1 MPSVDFQP
9 VTATSP
15 YRVPATTVD
24 PDRTKSWWRRLL
36 PLLIARK
43 WVVIGVVVFSVIA
56 VGAQALVPMVVGD
69 AVDAIDATADVA
81 PYALVLVGLIVVRVG
96 VGRLQ
101 RYLLQYT
108 GFAVEYDLRV
118 LLFEHFHRQSVGYI
132 DHHGSGQLISRA
144 NSDVRAVERFL
155 SFGPGILAT
164 SGVMALVSTG
174 LMLSRHVGLTL
185 LTILPLF
192 TLYLVGKA
200 MRQRMF
206 PISWIVQSRQA
217 DVAGVVDENVA
228 GIRIVKAFAAEQ
240 QQVERLADKAQRL
253 EWSMVK
259 QSDVRAV
266 WGSALENLPR
276 VSQIMVVGVGG
287 WLALQGSITVGTV
300 VAFMGWVVL
309 LQAPF
314 RILGF
319 FVMMAQRAA
328 ASATRVLEL
337 FDEQPDI
344 EEAEDA
350 IDLADVRGDVVFE
363 GVDFAYNHDEPVLRG
378 LDLALDAGET
388 VALVGRTGSGK
399 SSLTRLIPRFYDVQE
414 GRVLVDG
421 HDVREVSLGSLR
433 HAVGYVMDE
442 AFLFS
447 DTLHAN
453 IAFGRPDASR
463 EQVVRAAEA
472 AGAHEFIQRL
482 PDGYDTVVGERGY
495 DLSGGQRQRI
505 AIARTLLENP
515 PILILDDATSSVD
528 VHTEQ
533 RIFTALRELMEQRT
547 TLVVAHRLSTI
558 ALADRVVVLEDGRI
572 AAEGTHD
579 ELLAA
584 SALYRSILASVEEE
598 HAEDHEEARARR
610 QRTAAEVEQTLS
622 RATARP
628 MGDGDTPGGL

>member
-1 MPSVDFQP
+1 MPTVDFQP
-9 VTATSP
+9 VAATSP
-15 YRVPATTVD
+15 YRVPQRGID
-24 PDRTKSWWRRLL
+24 PDPGKPWWRRLL
-36 PLLIARK
+36 PLLTARR
-43 WVVIGVVVFSVIA
+43 WVVLGVVVFSVIA
-56 VGAQALVPMVVGD
+56 VGAQALVPLVVGE
-69 AVDAIDATADVA
+69 AVDAIDAAADLG
-81 PYALVLVGLIVVRVG
+81 PYAALLGVLVLIRVG

-132 DHHGSGQLISRA
+132 DRHGSGQLISRA
-144 NSDVRAVERFL
+144 NSDVRAIERFL

-164 SGVMALVSTG
+164 SGVMALVSIG

-185 LTILPLF
+185 LTVAPLLL
-192 TLYLVGKA
+192 LYLVGKA

-206 PISWIVQSRQA
+206 PISWVVQARQA

-240 QQVERLADKAQRL
+240 HQVTKLADHAQRL
-253 EWSMVK
+253 EWAMVK

-266 WGSALENLPR
+266 WGSAMENLPR
-276 VSQIMVVGVGG
+276 ISQVMIVGAGG
-287 WLALQGSITVGTV
+287 WLALQGTVTVGTV

-328 ASATRVLEL
+328 ASAARVLEL
-337 FDEQPDI
+337 FDEQPEI
-344 EEAEDA
+344 TEAPDA
-350 IDLADVRGDVVFE
+350 VDLVEVRGEVVFE
-363 GVDFAYNHDEPVLRG
+363 DVGFAYDDEPILAG
-378 LDLALDAGET
+378 LDLTLHPGET

-399 SSLTRLIPRFYDVQE
+399 STIARLIPRFYDVDA

-421 HDVREVSLGSLR
+421 QDVRGLTLGSLR
-433 HAVGYVMDE
+433 HAVGFVMDE
-442 AFLFS
+442 PFLFS

-463 EQVVRAAEA
+463 EEVEEAARA
-472 AGAHEFIQRL
+472 AGAHEFIARL
-482 PDGYDTVVGERGY
+482 PAGYDTVVGERGY
-495 DLSGGQRQRI
+495 DLSGGQRQRL
-505 AIARTLLENP
+505 AIARTLLDNP

-533 RIFTALRELMEQRT
+533 RIHRALAGLMEQRT

-558 ALADRVVVLEDGRI
+558 ALADRVVVLDGGRI
-572 AAEGTHD
+572 AAEGSH
-579 ELLAA
+579 EHLLAT
-584 SALYRSILASVEEE
+584 SPLYRSILAS
-598 HAEDHEEARARR
+598 AEDEALADRVEGEARREQAAR
-610 QRTAAEVEQTLS
+610 EVAHAVSGSAS
-622 RATARP
+622 RPTDDDA
-628 MGDGDTPGGL
+628 PGGL

>member
-1 MPSVDFQP
+1 MPSVEFQP
-9 VTATSP
+9 VAARSP
-15 YRVPATTVD
+15 YRVPSATID
-24 PDRTKSWWRRLL
+24 PDQSKSWWRRLL
-36 PLLIARK
+36 PLLISRK

-69 AVDAIDATADVA
+69 AVDAIDAAADIL
-81 PYALVLVGLIVVRVG
+81 PYAVALVGLIVVRVG
-96 VGRLQ
+96 VGRIQ

-132 DHHGSGQLISRA
+132 DRHGSGQLISRA

-174 LMLSRHVGLTL
+174 LMLSRHVGLTI

-228 GIRIVKAFAAEQ
+228 GIRIVKAFAAEE
-240 QQVERLADKAQRL
+240 QQVTKLADKAQRL
-253 EWSMVK
+253 EWAMVK
-259 QSDVRAV
+259 QSDVRAI

-276 VSQIMVVGVGG
+276 VSQIIVLGVGG
-287 WLALQGSITVGTV
+287 WLALQGTITVGTV

-344 EEAEDA
+344 EEVDEPL
-350 IDLADVRGDVVFE
+350 DLVDVRGDVEFGDVH
-363 GVDFAYNHDEPVLRG
+363 FAYDDEPVLTG
-378 LDLALDAGET
+378 LDLTLRSGET

-399 SSLTRLIPRFYDVQE
+399 STIARLIPRFYDVRQ
-414 GRVLVDG
+414 GAVRVDG
-421 HDVREVSLGSLR
+421 HDVRGVSLGSLR
-433 HAVGYVMDE
+433 HAVGFVMDE

-447 DTLHAN
+447 DSLHAN
-453 IAFGRPDASR
+453 IAFGLPDASR
-463 EQVVRAAEA
+463 EEVMRAAEA

-528 VHTEQ
+528 VQTEQ
-533 RIFTALRELMEQRT
+533 RIFAALRELMEHRT

-558 ALADRVVVLEDGRI
+558 ALADWVVVLEGGRI

-579 ELLAA
+579 ELLVT
-584 SALYRSILASVEEE
+584 SPLYRSILASVEEE
-598 HAEDHEEARARR
+598 HDEDLEEARARR
-610 QRTAAEVEQTLS
+610 ERTAREVEQAVS
-622 RATARP
+622 RTTARP
-628 MGDGDTPGGL
+628 DSDGDASGGL

>member
-1 MPSVDFQP
+1 MPTVDFQP
-9 VTATSP
+9 VAATSP
-15 YRVPATTVD
+15 YRVPSATID
-24 PDRTKSWWRRLL
+24 PDQSKSWWRRLL
-36 PLLIARK
+36 PLLVSRK
-43 WVVIGVVVFSVIA
+43 WVVIGVVVFSIIA

-69 AVDAIDATADVA
+69 AVDAIDAAADIL
-81 PYALVLVGLIVVRVG
+81 PYLFLLAGLIVVRVG
-96 VGRLQ
+96 VGRIQ

-132 DHHGSGQLISRA
+132 DRHGSGQLISRA

-174 LMLSRHVGLTL
+174 LMLSRHVGLTI

-206 PISWIVQSRQA
+206 PISWIVQARQA

-228 GIRIVKAFAAEQ
+228 GIRIVKAFAAEE
-240 QQVERLADKAQRL
+240 QQVTKLADKAQRL

-259 QSDVRAV
+259 QSDVRAI

-276 VSQIMVVGVGG
+276 VSQVIVLGVGG
-287 WLALQGSITVGTV
+287 WLALQGTVTVGTV

-344 EEAEDA
+344 EEVDEPL
-350 IDLADVRGDVVFE
+350 DLIDVRGDVEFDRVH
-363 GVDFAYNHDEPVLRG
+363 FAYDDEPVLAG
-378 LDLALDAGET
+378 LDLTLRSGET

-399 SSLTRLIPRFYDVQE
+399 STVSRLIPRFYDVQQ
-414 GRVLVDG
+414 GAVRVDG

-433 HAVGYVMDE
+433 HAVGFVMDE

-447 DTLHAN
+447 DSLHAN

-463 EQVVRAAEA
+463 DEVVRAAEA

-533 RIFTALRELMEQRT
+533 RIFTALRELMEHRT

-579 ELLAA
+579 ELLA
-584 SALYRSILASVEEE
+584 SSSLYRSILASVEEE
-598 HAEDHEEARARR
+598 HDEDPEEARARR
-610 QRTAAEVEQTLS
+610 ERAAREVEQTVS
-622 RATARP
+622 RTTTRP
-628 MGDGDTPGGL
+628 DSDGDTSGGL

>member
-1 MPSVDFQP
+1 VPSVDFQP
-9 VTATSP
+9 VAATSP
-15 YRVPATTVD
+15 YRVPSATID
-24 PDRTKSWWRRLL
+24 PDQTKSWWRRLL
-36 PLLIARK
+36 PLLISRK

-69 AVDAIDATADVA
+69 AVDAIDAAGDIL
-81 PYALVLVGLIVVRVG
+81 PYLFVLAGLIVVRVG
-96 VGRLQ
+96 VGRIQ

-132 DHHGSGQLISRA
+132 DRHGSGQLISRA

-174 LMLSRHVGLTL
+174 LMLSRHVGLTI

-206 PISWIVQSRQA
+206 PISWIVQARQA

-228 GIRIVKAFAAEQ
+228 GIRIVKAFAAEE
-240 QQVERLADKAQRL
+240 QQVTKLADKAQRL
-253 EWSMVK
+253 EWAMVK
-259 QSDVRAV
+259 QSDVRAI

-276 VSQIMVVGVGG
+276 VSQIMVLGVGG
-287 WLALQGSITVGTV
+287 WLALQGTITVGTV

-337 FDEQPDI
+337 FDERPDI
-344 EEAEDA
+344 EEVDEPL
-350 IDLADVRGDVVFE
+350 DLLDVRGDVEFDDVH
-363 GVDFAYNHDEPVLRG
+363 FAYDDEPVLAG
-378 LDLALDAGET
+378 LDLTLHSGET

-399 SSLTRLIPRFYDVQE
+399 STVARLIPRFYDVRR
-414 GRVLVDG
+414 GAVRVDG

-433 HAVGYVMDE
+433 HAVGFVMDE

-447 DTLHAN
+447 DSLHAN

-463 EQVVRAAEA
+463 EEVVRAAEA

-482 PDGYDTVVGERGY
+482 PEGYDTVVGERGY

-533 RIFTALRELMEQRT
+533 RIFTALRELMEHRT

-579 ELLAA
+579 ELLAT

-598 HAEDHEEARARR
+598 HHEDPEEARARR
-610 QRTAAEVEQTLS
+610 ERAAREAEQTVS
-622 RATARP
+622 RTTARP
-628 MGDGDTPGGL
+628 DSDGDTSGGL

>member
-1 MPSVDFQP
+1 VPTVDFQP
-9 VTATSP
+9 VAATSP
-15 YRVPATTVD
+15 YRVPSATID
-24 PDRTKSWWRRLL
+24 PDQSKSWWRRLL
-36 PLLIARK
+36 PLLISRK
-43 WVVIGVVVFSVIA
+43 WVVIGVVAFSIIA
-56 VGAQALVPMVVGD
+56 VGAQAMVPLVVGN
-69 AVDAIDATADVA
+69 AVDAIDAAADIL
-81 PYALVLVGLIVVRVG
+81 PYLFLLAGLIVVRVG
-96 VGRLQ
+96 VGRIQ

-132 DHHGSGQLISRA
+132 DRHGSGQLISRA

-174 LMLSRHVGLTL
+174 LMLSRHVGLTI

-206 PISWIVQSRQA
+206 PISWIVQARQA

-228 GIRIVKAFAAEQ
+228 GIRIVKAFAAEE
-240 QQVERLADKAQRL
+240 QQVTKLADKAQRL

-259 QSDVRAV
+259 QSDVRAI

-276 VSQIMVVGVGG
+276 VSQVMVVGVGG
-287 WLALQGSITVGTV
+287 WLALQGTVTVGTV

-344 EEAEDA
+344 EEVDEPL
-350 IDLADVRGDVVFE
+350 DLVDVRGDVEFDEVH
-363 GVDFAYNHDEPVLRG
+363 FAYDDEPVLAG
-378 LDLALDAGET
+378 FDLTLRSGET

-399 SSLTRLIPRFYDVQE
+399 STVSRLIPRFYDVRQ
-414 GRVLVDG
+414 GAVRVDG

-433 HAVGYVMDE
+433 HAVGFVMDE

-447 DTLHAN
+447 DSLHAN

-463 EQVVRAAEA
+463 EEVVRAAEA

-533 RIFTALRELMEQRT
+533 RIFAALRELMEHRT

-579 ELLAA
+579 ELLAT
-584 SALYRSILASVEEE
+584 SGLYRSILASVEEE
-598 HAEDHEEARARR
+598 HAEDPEEARARR
-610 QRTAAEVEQTLS
+610 ERAAREVEQTVS
-622 RATARP
+622 RTTTRP
-628 MGDGDTPGGL
+628 DSDGDTSGGL

>member
-1 MPSVDFQP
+1 MPTVDFQP
-9 VTATSP
+9 VTASSR
-15 YRVPATTVD
+15 YRVPSTTVD
-24 PDRTKSWWRRLL
+24 PDRSKSWWRRLL
-36 PLLIARK
+36 PLLVARK
-43 WVVIGVVVFSVIA
+43 WVVIGVVVFSVLA

-69 AVDAIDATADVA
+69 AVDAIDAAEDVM
-81 PYALVLVGLIVVRVG
+81 PFALVLVGLILVRVG

-144 NSDVRAVERFL
+144 NSDVRAIERFL

-174 LMLSRHVGLTL
+174 LMLSRHVGLTV

-206 PISWIVQSRQA
+206 PISWIVQARQA

-228 GIRIVKAFAAEQ
+228 GIRIVKAFAAEE
-240 QQVERLADKAQRL
+240 QQVTKLADKAQRL

-276 VSQIMVVGVGG
+276 VSQIIVVGVGG
-287 WLALQGSITVGTV
+287 WLALRGTVTVGTV

-344 EEAEDA
+344 EELDDPL
-350 IDLADVRGDVVFE
+350 DLVDVRGDVVFDD
-363 GVDFAYNHDEPVLRG
+363 VHFAYDDEPVLDG
-378 LDLALDAGET
+378 LDLTLGSGET

-399 SSLTRLIPRFYDVQE
+399 STIARLIPRFYDVR
-414 GRVLVDG
+414 GGSVRVDG

-433 HAVGYVMDE
+433 HAVGFVMDE

-463 EQVVRAAEA
+463 DEVVRAAEA
-472 AGAHEFIQRL
+472 AGAHEFVHRL

-515 PILILDDATSSVD
+515 PVLILDDATSSVD

-533 RIFTALRELMEQRT
+533 RIFAALRELMTRRT

-579 ELLAA
+579 ELLAG

-598 HAEDHEEARARR
+598 DSEDHEAARARR
-610 QRTAAEVEQTLS
+610 ERAAAEVERTIS
-622 RATARP
+622 RTTASP
-628 MGDGDTPGGL
+628 LNDGDTSGGL

>member
-1 MPSVDFQP
+1 MPTADFEP
-9 VTATSP
+9 VAATSR
-15 YRVPATTVD
+15 YRVPTTGVD
-24 PDRTKSWWRRLL
+24 PDPSRPWWRRLL
-36 PLLIARK
+36 PLLVARR
-43 WVVIGVVVFSVIA
+43 WVVVGLVVFSVLA
-56 VGAQALVPMVVGD
+56 VGAQALVPMVVGN
-69 AVDAIDATADVA
+69 AVDAMEVAADIA
-81 PYALVLVGLIVVRVG
+81 PYAWLLAGLVVVRVG

-132 DHHGSGQLISRA
+132 DRHGSGQLISRA

-164 SGVMALVSTG
+164 SGVMAVVSIG

-185 LTILPLF
+185 VTVAPLLA
-192 TLYLVGKA
+192 LYLVGKA

-228 GIRIVKAFAAEQ
+228 GIRIVKAFAAER
-240 QQVERLADKAQRL
+240 QQVAALADRAQRL
-253 EWSMVK
+253 EWAMVK

-266 WGSALENLPR
+266 WGSAMENLPR
-276 VSQIMVVGVGG
+276 VSQALVVGVGG
-287 WLALQGSITVGTV
+287 WLALQGTITVGTV
-300 VAFMGWVVL
+300 VMFMGWVVL

-314 RILGF
+314 RVLGF

-337 FDEQPDI
+337 FDEEPDI
-344 EEAEDA
+344 VEADDA
-350 IDLADVRGDVVFE
+350 VDLDDVRGEVVLE
-363 GVDFAYNHDEPVLRG
+363 RVRFAYDDEPVLDG
-378 LDLALDAGET
+378 LDVTLRPGET

-399 SSLTRLIPRFYDVQE
+399 STIARLLPRFYDVDD
-414 GRVLVDG
+414 GRVLIDG
-421 HDVREVSLGSLR
+421 HDVRGLTLGSLR
-433 HAVGYVMDE
+433 HAVGFVMDE
-442 AFLFS
+442 PFLFS

-463 EQVVRAAEA
+463 ADVEAAARA

-495 DLSGGQRQRI
+495 DLSGGQRQRL
-505 AIARTLLENP
+505 AIARTLLDNP

-533 RIFTALRELMEQRT
+533 RIHDALARLMERRT

-558 ALADRVVVLEDGRI
+558 ALADRVVVLDGGRV
-572 AAEGTHD
+572 AAAGTH
-579 ELLAA
+579 EQLLA
-584 SALYRSILASVEEE
+584 SSPLYRTILASVGG
-598 HAEDHEEARARR
+598 EDDD
-610 QRTAAEVEQTLS
+610 
-622 RATARP
+622 RP
-628 MGDGDTPGGL
+628 GDTSPVAVEGGGGR